1 MTRISE
7 KRDVQDRLVHYL
19 QGQSW
24 TFIPRF
30 DLPAWR
36 NHDAHGRFWWMCC
49 ASNSPH
55 STVGRLTTLALT
67 GCCAAGPRSTT
78 RPTILIVVDRID
90 LESHR
95 LQNCEAFGLPAR
107 HQFQPVGVQAAPN
120 SNYTTLRCRDAKA
133 CVPLRTVLDFG
144 CNVAAYAAS

>member
-1 MTRISE
+1 MDVLRI
-7 KRDVQDRLVHYL
+7 QL
-19 QGQSW
+19 
-24 TFIPRF
+24 
-30 DLPAWR
+30 A
-36 NHDAHGRFWWMCC
+36 
-49 ASNSPH
+49 
-55 STVGRLTTLALT
+55 ALT
-67 GCCAAGPRSTT
+67 GWPADDARIDGLLRRRPTLDN
-78 RPTILIVVDRID
+78 PTILIVVDRID